1 MNPSYKA
8 GYKAGYYTGR
18 VVTRVMK
25 FYLAGKVLKK
35 TFKKVDKIAK
45 NHRIDST
52 DPGVV
57 SENIFECLEY
67 LD

>member
-1 MNPSYKA
+1 MNPSYRA
-8 GYKAGYYTGR
+8 GYRLGYCTGR
-18 VVTRVMK
+18 MMTRVMK
-25 FYLAGKVLKK
+25 IYLAGKVLKK

-57 SENIFECLEY
+57 SEHIFECLEY